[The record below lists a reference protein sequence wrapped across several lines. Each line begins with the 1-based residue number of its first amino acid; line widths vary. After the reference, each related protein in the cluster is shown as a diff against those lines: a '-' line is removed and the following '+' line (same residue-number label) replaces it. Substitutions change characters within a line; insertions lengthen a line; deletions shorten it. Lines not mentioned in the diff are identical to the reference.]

1 MVLFLVVPI
10 VGFSAEGSSNKV
22 SNLVIAP
29 LDVAGPMP
37 GINIFR
43 GDFVTITA
51 RFKSDSKV
59 KPGPLKVR
67 IYLAADRDGTDIK
80 HEFDVFDD
88 VTLDKTGSATV
99 VKHELDSFHNV
110 MPDKTGGVSVNGQY
124 VIPYSIPAGNQY
136 YVVVEVS
143 PEGKTA
149 GSGESKTKI
158 IHEINVPCDA
168 LLYYDDSTSARFS
181 AYNFCG
187 ERD

>member
-1 MVLFLVVPI
+1 VIL
-10 VGFSAEGSSNKV
+10 GKGGS
-22 SNLVIAP
+22 
-29 LDVAGPMP
+29 
-37 GINIFR
+37 
-43 GDFVTITA
+43 
-51 RFKSDSKV
+51 
-59 KPGPLKVR
+59 
-67 IYLAADRDGTDIK
+67 
-80 HEFDVFDD
+80 
-88 VTLDKTGSATV
+88 
-99 VKHELDSFHNV
+99 
-110 MPDKTGGVSVNGQY
+110 VSVSGQY

-158 IHEINVPCDA
+158 IHEINIPCDA